1 MAIKVPDLVA
11 GTRFGRLTVLSR
23 AANGVRGR
31 SRYMCSCSCGTK
43 KVVGRAGLM
52 RTTDPTRSC
61 GCLQREATHRHST
74 KLHRTSKMLWG
85 TDLEE
90 MWDV

>member
-1 MAIKVPDLVA
+1 
-11 GTRFGRLTVLSR
+11 
-23 AANGVRGR
+23 
-31 SRYMCSCSCGTK
+31 
-43 KVVGRAGLM
+43 M